1 MNHAPSGNRLLYNP
15 LFRALWIGMI
25 ASSLATWLYMDG
37 AATALLAA
45 TPASLLI
52 GVVKMSTSL
61 PIYLL
66 ALLSVVVSLYVHR
79 HGHHQF
85 AFRKMSSDT
94 FAVSIL
100 TFLGFAGPWVM
111 LCTAFILGLCA
122 AIAVLSLQPLLL
134 ELLSKADLP
143 RGLAF
148 GAVDMN
154 LGRAACN
161 LACGILAT
169 VIGPAAIFILS
180 AISLCAAVIAGRA
193 KISPM
198 SPMPRTGGEAL
209 PSAR

>member
-1 MNHAPSGNRLLYNP
+1 MNHASSGNRLLFNP

-25 ASSLATWLYMDG
+25 ASSLATWLYVGGDG
-37 AATALLAA
+37 MTPPPATL
-45 TPASLLI
+45 LLI

-61 PIYLL
+61 PMCLL
-66 ALLSVVVSLYVHR
+66 ALLSVVVSLYVHQ

-85 AFRKMSSDT
+85 AFRKMGSDT

-143 RGLAF
+143 RSLAF

-180 AISLCAAVIAGRA
+180 AISLCVAFIAGRT

-198 SPMPRTGGEAL
+198 SAMSRAGGEAL